1 MEWSEWLIA
10 CVPIFSFGLIPVIG
24 TLIGGKPTEQS
35 MGIALGGFVFS
46 LAVLL
51 FRRPDITLP
60 VFVIGF
66 LSGVFWSVGS
76 IGQFLGIGY
85 LGVARATPML
95 NGGQI
100 VGTSLVGVALGDWA
114 SADAK
119 MYGFLALALIIT
131 GIFFTSYKQQGE
143 DGAKPRWKQGI
154 WINLLAVSGFTAY
167 VGILKY
173 YQIDGW
179 SSIFPQ
185 SIGQIVAIALAS
197 LLLFRRRPFTR
208 FSLKN
213 SVVGIIWGAGNIAL
227 LLSQAKLGLSV
238 AYPVSQAAVI
248 VSVFGGVFINREHKT
263 RKEWIFTAAG
273 ILIICAGLYMIYLSS
288 RH

>member
-114 SADAK
+114 SVDAK

-213 SVVGIIWGAGNIAL
+213 SVVGIIWGTGNIAL

>member
-10 CVPIFSFGLIPVIG
+10 CVPILSFGLIPVIG

-51 FRRPDITLP
+51 FRRPEMTWPIFL
-60 VFVIGF
+60 IGF

-85 LGVARATPML
+85 LGVARSTPML

-100 VGTSLVGVALGDWA
+100 IGTSLLGVVLGDWA
-114 SADAK
+114 SSTAK
-119 MYGFLALALIIT
+119 MYGFLALVLIIAGT
-131 GIFFTSYKQQGE
+131 FLTSYKQQ
-143 DGAKPRWKQGI
+143 DGSGVKPRWKQGI
-154 WINLLAVSGFTAY
+154 LINLLAALGFTAY

-173 YQIDGW
+173 YKIDGW

-197 LLLFRRRPFTR
+197 LLLFHSRPFTR
-208 FSLKN
+208 FSVRN
-213 SVVGIIWGAGNIAL
+213 SVVGIIWGTGNIAL

-248 VSVFGGVFINREHKT
+248 VSVFGGVFVNHEHKT
-263 RKEWIFTAAG
+263 RKEWMFTGTG
-273 ILIICAGLYMIYLSS
+273 ILIICAGLYLIYLSS
-288 RH
+288 QY

>member
-167 VGILKY
+167 VGVLKY

-213 SVVGIIWGAGNIAL
+213 SVVGIIWGTGNIAL